1 MKVNAISEACDPAL
15 PKEAKIMSLEDENEV
30 LKRKVDELSKIMNL
44 SQNEKYKLKKELNK
58 EKEKNANL
66 EAQLSD
72 LKTDTKYQDWE
83 MV

>member
-44 SQNEKYKLKKELNK
+44 S
-58 EKEKNANL
+58 
-66 EAQLSD
+66 
-72 LKTDTKYQDWE
+72 
-83 MV
+83 